1 MRNCSEEV
9 EEKPGYIVFETIDK
23 IKPPGSEISK
33 YYHLLR
39 KNETS
44 QVTEFS
50 AFLLFRNMQESFFF
64 KSLGSLKLFP

>member
-9 EEKPGYIVFETIDK
+9 EEKPGYIIFETTDK

-39 KNETS
+39 KNAWVLTPPMGCWY
-44 QVTEFS
+44 VAHFG
-50 AFLLFRNMQESFFF
+50 RMQGD
-64 KSLGSLKLFP
+64 KYKK